1 MAGYSKLFDSVFF
14 ILTLKYIL
22 QLSFIH
28 FPLQPRI
35 PIFRIK
41 YSVRWNHCWKVVFN
55 RKKHHWFA
63 RILPFADWKS
73 IYWILKCI
81 FHLQKKYLWKNNIHM
96 GKEKNL
102 LIAASSSLHRR
113 IDREKALIIFL
124 ANNQGNRNSSEGYFC
139 FKRER
144 RDRVWNYRGLIPV

>member
-1 MAGYSKLFDSVFF
+1 
-14 ILTLKYIL
+14 
-22 QLSFIH
+22 
-28 FPLQPRI
+28 
-35 PIFRIK
+35 
-41 YSVRWNHCWKVVFN
+41 
-55 RKKHHWFA
+55 
-63 RILPFADWKS
+63 
-73 IYWILKCI
+73 
-81 FHLQKKYLWKNNIHM
+81 M